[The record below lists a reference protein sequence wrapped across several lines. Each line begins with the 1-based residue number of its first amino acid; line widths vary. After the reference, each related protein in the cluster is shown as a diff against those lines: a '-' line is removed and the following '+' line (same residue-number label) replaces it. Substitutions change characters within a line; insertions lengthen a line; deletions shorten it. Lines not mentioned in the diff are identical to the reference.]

1 MDLVAGIIGE
11 TLLSLMIEI
20 IIYIYIKNH
29 SQSDAEM
36 DFWFDI
42 FTQTEV
48 KSEFSTNLYVI
59 TDKIYEDKLGWL
71 SDSLTKAIDVLLW

>member
-36 DFWFDI
+36 DF
-42 FTQTEV
+42 
-48 KSEFSTNLYVI
+48 
-59 TDKIYEDKLGWL
+59 
-71 SDSLTKAIDVLLW
+71 